1 MNFKQLAEQY
11 KEELLDSVLPFWLEH
26 SQDLEYGGFYTCL
39 KRDGEVFETD

>member
-26 SQDLEYGGFYTCL
+26 SQDL
-39 KRDGEVFETD
+39 